1 MFVCFRF
8 YGCGLVIPEALE
20 GLHILDLGSGSG
32 QDCFVLS
39 KLVGEDGHVTGV
51 DMTEEQVHVHVI
63 CSIMFFCDVS
73 CCVVLCCA
81 ALCCAVLR
89 CAVLCCAVLC
99 CAVLCCTV
107 KVLVLC
113 GSPSESR
120 QLCLQM

>member
-81 ALCCAVLR
+81 ALCCAVL
-89 CAVLCCAVLC
+89 CCVVLHC
-99 CAVLCCTV
+99 
-107 KVLVLC
+107 
-113 GSPSESR
+113 ES
-120 QLCLQM
+120 LGVVWEPF